1 MYGFGQG
8 DNTLDGHSTGA
19 SKHMTQFLLT
29 GILVLLLTACRSI
42 RTFTPEE
49 VLQKSMQASAA
60 LSSVSYTVRAT
71 HATGNGDH
79 TNVLLQG
86 NLHRESQKHD
96 WRMSV
101 ERDGIFIGSTAGVS
115 GEPYDLY
122 LLPLPA
128 TLLEVVQ
135 DRGRT
140 QWDNHAVYRYDVALR
155 DAETESL
162 LDTLTGSPS
171 LLPLFHFTGTL
182 WIDSESFLLR
192 RSTWDVTTQA
202 SDEIMKLDVTLKNH
216 NTAPTM
222 QIPDGEEGSPQTR
235 ASVEHIFE
243 NIPSSLSL
251 LLGMPKV
258 TDEMQ

>member
-115 GEPYDLY
+115 VEPDDLY